1 MERTSGNNSETTS
14 VTEPQ
19 ALTTLFG
26 EKTTVFWPSERLRS
40 SAARSN
46 SRVPL
51 QLCHGRS
58 ATPRWRP
65 EDGESHGKKPQASPI
80 KTLEGLQPE
89 KKTRWRM
96 KRYIFPFGTFSFFL
110 EWFFLNGRCF
120 MLVSGECKKYGGN
133 TWKSWKGYEGQMA
146 DGRPS
151 DFLPFLL
158 QNLLLPLEGM
168 CCKVPKGGLS
178 LV

>member
-1 MERTSGNNSETTS
+1 MERTSGNNSETS

-19 ALTTLFG
+19 VLTTLFG
-26 EKTTVFWPSERLRS
+26 EKTTFSGLRRGCV
-40 SAARSN
+40 AVLHRSN

-80 KTLEGLQPE
+80 KTLAGLQPE
-89 KKTRWRM
+89 KKDKM
-96 KRYIFPFGTFSFFL
+96 KNEEVHISFGTFFLFL
-110 EWFFLNGRCF
+110 EWLVYFNGRCF

-133 TWKSWKGYEGQMA
+133 TWKGYEGQMA